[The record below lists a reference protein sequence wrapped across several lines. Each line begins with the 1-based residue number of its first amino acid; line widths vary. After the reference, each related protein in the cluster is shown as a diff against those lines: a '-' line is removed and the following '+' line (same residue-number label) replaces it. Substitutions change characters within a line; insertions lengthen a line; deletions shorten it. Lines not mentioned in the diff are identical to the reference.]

1 MAKRSM
7 FVGMD
12 VHKESIDVSLAEEGR
27 DGEVRHYGVIPGD
40 LEAVAKVV
48 RALRAPSRRLRFV
61 YEAGPC
67 GFGIHRY
74 LTAQGEDC
82 VVVNPSSMPKRS
94 GDRIKT
100 DRRDGDALARLHRAG
115 ELTAIYIPTPDDEAL
130 RDLVRARE
138 DAVGLST
145 QAKHRLKAFLLR
157 QGRRYPGR
165 AGWTRPYRRWLADLS
180 FPLAPQHIALQ
191 EYRDTIDET
200 ERRVER
206 LTDQLRQLTPAW
218 RWAPVVDALQALRGV
233 SFVTAVGLVAEVGDI
248 RRVHASARA
257 DGVSRPRAVGVFQ
270 WAERPPR
277 RDHQGR
283 QSARAAL
290 ARRSGVGVSGRAAH
304 RTADALPARSVA
316 EDRLRHRVEG
326 ATPPDVALSQA
337 GRARQGETQG
347 RHRDRARAHG
357 LHLGDRAGGAAAAR
371 VSRRG
376 DQVRQAGGIA
386 ARWRTLED
394 VMDISTI
401 DTSVPRARQLRD
413 EPQSGR
419 YPTRGYQQRQPSLER
434 GAADQTDLKNEE
446 HGKSVLRKGLTTV
459 RRERSAHLT
468 ESSHINVRVAGVW
481 D

>member
-1 MAKRSM
+1 MASPVVQSSHRLAPGHIVFVADWIGVLFQRSRQYGCLSRDLPHVVNRGLREADEGDAQCHIQRRQAMAKRSM

-12 VHKESIDVSLAEEGR
+12 VHQESIDVSLAEEGR

-48 RALRAPSRRLRFV
+48 RALRAPNRRLRFV

-82 VVVNPSSMPKRS
+82 TVVNPSSMPKRS

-130 RDLVRARE
+130 RDLVRGRE

-206 LTDQLRQLTPAW
+206 LTDQLRQQTPAW

-233 SFVTAVGLVAEVGDI
+233 SFVTAVGLVVEMGDI
-248 RRVHASARA
+248 RRFDHPRQLMAFLGLVPSEYSSGPSVRRGGITKAGNPHARRLLAEA
-257 DGVSRPRAVGVFQ
+257 AWAYQGVPRI
-270 WAERPPR
+270 
-277 RDHQGR
+277 GR
-283 QSARAAL
+283 QMLYRQE
-290 ARRSGVGVSGRAAH
+290 
-304 RTADALPARSVA
+304 ALPKVVC
-316 EDRLRHRVEG
+316 D
-326 ATPPDVALSQA
+326 
-337 GRARQGETQG
+337 
-347 RHRDRARAHG
+347 
-357 LHLGDRAGGAAAAR
+357 
-371 VSRRG
+371 
-376 DQVRQAGGIA
+376 IA
-386 ARWRTLED
+386 WKA
-394 VMDISTI
+394 
-401 DTSVPRARQLRD
+401 QLRLT
-413 EPQSGR
+413 SR
-419 YPTRGYQQRQPSLER
+419 FRKLVARGKAKPKVATAIARE
-434 GAADQTDLKNEE
+434 
-446 HGKSVLRKGLTTV
+446 LTGFIWAIA
-459 RRERSAHLT
+459 REIPLPPA
-468 ESSHINVRVAGVW
+468 
-481 D
+481 

>member
-1 MAKRSM
+1 MGKRSM

-27 DGEVRHYGVIPGD
+27 DGEVRHYGVIAGD

-48 RALRAPSRRLRFV
+48 RTLRAPSRRLRFV

-115 ELTAIYIPTPDDEAL
+115 ELTAIYIPTADDEAL

-138 DAVGLST
+138 DAVGLCT
-145 QAKHRLKAFLLR
+145 QAKYRVKAFLLR

-180 FPLAPQHIALQ
+180 FPLAAQHIALQ

-206 LTDQLRQLTPAW
+206 LTDQLRQLTPVW

-233 SFVTAVGLVAEVGDI
+233 SFVTAVEP
-248 RRVHASARA
+248 RRRDRRHSSLQASARA
-257 DGVSRPRAVGVFQ
+257 DGVPRPGALGILQWADASDAVGSPKRAIRTRAGCSPKRRGHIRAPRAS
-270 WAERPPR
+270 
-277 RDHQGR
+277 DGR
-283 QSARAAL
+283 CSTDKKRC
-290 ARRSGVGVSGRAAH
+290 RN
-304 RTADALPARSVA
+304 RSV
-316 EDRLRHRVEG
+316 
-326 ATPPDVALSQA
+326 T
-337 GRARQGETQG
+337 
-347 RHRDRARAHG
+347 
-357 LHLGDRAGGAAAAR
+357 
-371 VSRRG
+371 SR
-376 DQVRQAGGIA
+376 
-386 ARWRTLED
+386 
-394 VMDISTI
+394 
-401 DTSVPRARQLRD
+401 
-413 EPQSGR
+413 
-419 YPTRGYQQRQPSLER
+419 
-434 GAADQTDLKNEE
+434 
-446 HGKSVLRKGLTTV
+446 GK
-459 RRERSAHLT
+459 RSSA
-468 ESSHINVRVAGVW
+468 
-481 D
+481 